1 MWNSG
6 KRRREQLVNLES
18 LVGANVFGL
27 VPEGH
32 RREFFCHTPTEWFWH
47 EEWTDEYGMPKRQT
61 VRYIVSGGQVVKKQ
75 VGQMNTVL
83 AGAELSNFTR
93 AVRKYLREVKREIYS
108 V

>member
-1 MWNSG
+1 MFDSG

-18 LVGANVFGL
+18 AVGARVFGAM
-27 VPEGH
+27 PEGH

-47 EEWTDEYGMPKRQT
+47 EEWVDEYGMPKRQT
-61 VRYIVSGGQVVKKQ
+61 VRYLVSGGQVLKKQ

-83 AGAELSNFTR
+83 AGPELRNFTR

-108 V
+108 A